1 MLAYGGNLTELVRG
15 AIMESGAPGTAFA
28 LDHTSSFPAKQFLT
42 EDSKNLIMLQKTG
55 CVGAVDEIACLRVA
69 TTTHILSGQSAI
81 VRSRL
86 PSLPLYVFCSLL
98 TQSSNAP

>member
-86 PSLPLYVFCSLL
+86 PSLSRTPSAAY
-98 TQSSNAP
+98 